1 MLRYIIKLVL
11 CSLLII
17 SVYATFLK
25 AEDDE
30 VVENNYHHFTLSN
43 GLEFYLIQTNSP
55 VVTYI
60 TWYDVGG
67 GNDINSKE
75 GVAHFVEHLMFKG
88 TNKYSGTDFSK
99 TIQLAGGN
107 FNAFTSQDYTVYHE
121 TFQADYLS
129 NIMSLESDRMHL
141 LKFNSNDFDS
151 EKKVILEERN
161 MRVDNDVIGGFFEE
175 FNSYFFAGSQYGHS
189 LIGTR
194 EYFNKVDLNDV
205 KSFYENYY
213 YPNNTKIFVIGN
225 VNINNLKLLAYRY
238 YSYIP
243 KKIVENKLSFMNKE
257 PIQGIIT
264 YSLKDTRVKQEL
276 LVRSYIAPTFNTIEK
291 DQKSEIYGL
300 ILASKILGSDSGI
313 LYQELVKNK
322 QLATD
327 VSVSYDENA
336 KANTSFDIIIV
347 PRDGVS
353 LTVLNKEL
361 DNIIKQ
367 LIATG
372 IKNSEIRIKAKKIRD
387 DIVFLQDKDE
397 SYLLYFA
404 YNIMSG
410 LTIKEVLSLPKDLFF
425 TSQKDV
431 NKALVSVFS
440 KGHAVGKLLKD

>member
-1 MLRYIIKLVL
+1 MKIKQLTKLNNMIYLFKIYQGIIKKRTFNMLRYIIKLVL
-11 CSLLII
+11 CSFLII

-194 EYFNKVDLNDV
+194 
-205 KSFYENYY
+205 
-213 YPNNTKIFVIGN
+213 
-225 VNINNLKLLAYRY
+225 
-238 YSYIP
+238 
-243 KKIVENKLSFMNKE
+243 
-257 PIQGIIT
+257 
-264 YSLKDTRVKQEL
+264 
-276 LVRSYIAPTFNTIEK
+276 
-291 DQKSEIYGL
+291 
-300 ILASKILGSDSGI
+300 
-313 LYQELVKNK
+313 
-322 QLATD
+322 
-327 VSVSYDENA
+327 
-336 KANTSFDIIIV
+336 
-347 PRDGVS
+347 
-353 LTVLNKEL
+353 
-361 DNIIKQ
+361 
-367 LIATG
+367 
-372 IKNSEIRIKAKKIRD
+372 
-387 DIVFLQDKDE
+387 
-397 SYLLYFA
+397 
-404 YNIMSG
+404 
-410 LTIKEVLSLPKDLFF
+410 
-425 TSQKDV
+425 
-431 NKALVSVFS
+431 
-440 KGHAVGKLLKD
+440 